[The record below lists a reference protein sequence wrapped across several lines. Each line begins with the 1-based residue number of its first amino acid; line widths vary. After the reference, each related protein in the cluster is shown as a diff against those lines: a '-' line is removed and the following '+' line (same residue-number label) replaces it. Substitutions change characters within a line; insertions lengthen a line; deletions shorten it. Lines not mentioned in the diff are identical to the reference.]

1 MNQLVFIP
9 NDIDKLSNEG
19 YEVTGVIHNILKT
32 FDKVWHEDIFF
43 KLKQNGIS
51 GNLLSIVKDLWN
63 KRK

>member
-1 MNQLVFIP
+1 MNQLVFIT
-9 NDIDKLSNEG
+9 NDIDKLFNEG

-32 FDKVWHEDIFF
+32 SDKVWHEDMLF

-51 GNLLSIVKDLWN
+51 GNILSIVKDLWN